1 MSAPY
6 DTTARKKAVN
16 LSINADLLAKAK
28 TYGINLSQ
36 TTEEHLAD
44 LVRREMER
52 RWLEENREAIES
64 FNARVAKRGLFSD
77 NYRRF

>member
-44 LVRREMER
+44 LVRQEMER
-52 RWLEENREAIES
+52 RWLEENRQAIE
-64 FNARVAKRGLFSD
+64 ARNRFVEEHGVFSD
-77 NYRRF
+77 RYRSF